1 MSVIDYTHEYN
12 SQLPNSPMELHHFE
26 DINDEI
32 AEIINQVKAY
42 QVAKNYSAAADL
54 ITGYDLKKYM
64 MTSEYVNLIDEE
76 TRNLE
81 IMCKANSQSVYY
93 MNDEPGFASVGDVWI

>member
-12 SQLPNSPMELHHFE
+12 SQLPNSPMELHNFA
-26 DINDEI
+26 DITDSI
-32 AEIINQVKAY
+32 ASIIQQVKDLQA
-42 QVAKNYSAAADL
+42 QQRYSEAADI
-54 ITGYDLKKYM
+54 ITAYDLKKYM

-81 IMCKANSQSVYY
+81 IMCKANSQSIYY
-93 MNDEPGFASVGDVWI
+93 MDNEPGFASVGDVWI